1 MPSIKFDTTVE
12 TSNVVSGFKDIQNA
26 IQQTAD
32 RATSSGTALDASMQT
47 GANSVQAL
55 KQRLQSLNQTLSEQK
70 ALVEE
75 QKAYVQQSA
84 LALSTAKSAYKEVA
98 EAKGEYAATISEE
111 SAELKAVQKAHEED
125 TLVLRGYNLEVSK
138 TKLAIAET
146 VSQLKQMGA
155 GSSKEADAFQQ
166 IIDKIEIWKTKLQ
179 DVQVLNDKF
188 NAQNASVQSL
198 SQSISDLSQ
207 NSTDYSNKAQALL
220 TEINELSA
228 ALRLSGDGLNAADKA
243 QGIDLLKQKITEY
256 GQAVTES
263 SASVQAAFTLQQQVV
278 QSLEQTI
285 NSLQADLQSAS
296 AAGNSAAVNAIQG
309 QIDSLNKELVVA
321 RGNLASLQQQAESA
335 TQAMDGVASVQEKL
349 SQGLNRGG
357 SFFGDIIDEA
367 TLIKDKVSSAFESLS
382 NSVSTKLEPIK
393 NKLQEVG
400 QSVST
405 AFSNLSEKI
414 GLDRLG
420 NKLAEYKQKVEDV
433 ATGHGK
439 FQQSLSNMKTALNGL
454 PIPLGNVITSVGNV
468 TKALWAMCATPI
480 GAAIAAIVV
489 GLRAMYSW
497 FTKSAEGQKAFTA
510 LSAYFG
516 SLMSSITD
524 IVVIFGKYLYHAF
537 ADANAPLNAF
547 AKAVIVTFKSAIKT
561 VSKLVGGLGTTL
573 RGIFTLDW
581 STFKSGMLDM
591 GEGLASA
598 VGTVLNAV
606 GAQIKGVTGSLK
618 LLYKAT
624 TDDKL
629 GKELGNAFSSMADKA
644 SNSKNLALQE
654 LNANI
659 ELGKAKE
666 KEAAMEV
673 TIAEEMDKVYKLTG
687 KAKEEQIK
695 KLKALKQEKYDA
707 IISAQEK
714 LYKVQQERN
723 KLHTVSLGDLKQERD
738 LHISLLT
745 TQAQRVSSIRMLT
758 RMETMNENK
767 MASAAKSAAKKAEQE
782 AKKAEQKA
790 KKGLQQENAQTSAQA
805 KEDELIR
812 KNTAARVKAAQDIED
827 AVTDARL
834 NAMKDGEEKI
844 IEERNRELQKEL
856 AQNEAKR
863 VAAVEAERQR
873 QKAEFEASEAVKKSS
888 SNSYKVQSWDD
899 SMLDNSFIEAINEQY
914 KKIDDYIV
922 QKVNQEEKDKE
933 LQSMR
938 DYLKEYGS
946 LYQQKQAIAEEY
958 EEKIA
963 KAQTEGEK
971 KTLQQE
977 KKKALANFDYESIS
991 MGIDWKGLMSGV
1003 GNMSKEMLKPMLEK
1017 LDAYTNMDKFQQADT
1032 QTQQKVVELMQ
1043 EIRTYLGTDQNATW
1057 QNLAASITSFNQSV
1071 AEYQM
1076 AVDKEKSAQANLSQA
1091 KNDLKSGKIT
1101 QDAFDKIK
1109 KSSDDASQAVVDAKN
1124 KMNTFGIKLNS
1135 ATEAVTNY
1143 TSGLTAALNKLGT
1156 WKGNEGFS
1164 EVQNAVKAIDNAK
1177 GALDEALSAMKDGK
1191 TKDFG
1196 KTVSNGVG
1204 VALQKVGYTVEGVLS
1219 KGMGSIVGF
1228 IAQIP
1233 KLILNLASSI
1243 KSFVT
1248 GILDSF
1254 TQLIQLEWLSDLVVS
1269 ITNAVGNLIDA
1280 IFDLPENLYKALEGI
1295 VVEGVGGMLDT
1306 LVGRLGNV
1314 LSLGA
1319 LSSDGPS
1326 SWFTNSNAE
1335 KVQKTIDRL
1344 TDRNELLQ
1352 QSIEDLTDAMENSYG
1367 SKATSYYE
1375 QAYKNQQE
1383 TNQNYLDIAKAQ
1395 ASYHASHGSWNR
1407 YWGGFGSDEMDWIK
1421 KNVKSDFNGDLFSLS
1436 PEEMKLLRGNVA
1448 IWEHIEN
1455 TGKGNYGGRLTEKL
1469 NDYIDQAGKLDELS
1483 DKLKVSLTQISF
1495 DSMKD
1500 SFVSDLM
1507 DMSKSAQDFADD
1519 FAEMMQKAL
1528 LSYSMEDL
1536 INGDLKK
1543 LYDDWAKAI
1552 KDNDGKLTET
1562 DIEAF
1567 NKRYDDIVQEGL
1579 KRRDD
1584 WAKVTGY
1591 TGSSSSSQ
1599 TATNGGWA
1607 SMGQDTADELNGRF
1621 TALQIAGESIA
1632 QNMTTTISQME
1643 SIVTLGISTNGA
1655 VLEIRNMMIM
1665 TNSYLEDIVKYSKL
1679 TYNEFGTKLDD
1690 MNRRL
1695 KDI

>member
-1 MPSIKFDTTVE
+1 MPSIKFDATVE

-32 RATSSGTALDASMQT
+32 RATSSSTALDASMQT

-75 QKAYVQQSA
+75 QKTYVQQSA

-98 EAKGEYAATISEE
+98 KAKGEYAATTSEE

-146 VSQLKQMGA
+146 VAQLKQMGA

-166 IIDKIEIWKTKLQ
+166 IIDKIETWKTKLQ
-179 DVQVLNDKF
+179 DIQALNDKF

-207 NSTDYSNKAQALL
+207 NSSDYSNKAQALL
-220 TEINELSA
+220 AEINELSA

-263 SASVQAAFTLQQQVV
+263 SASAQTAFTLQQQVV

-285 NSLQADLQSAS
+285 NSLQADLQSAA

-309 QIDSLNKELVVA
+309 QIDSLSKELVVA

-349 SQGLNRGG
+349 SQGVNRGG
-357 SFFGDIIDEA
+357 SFFGNIIDEA

-420 NKLAEYKQKVEDV
+420 ETFSSVGNKLADYKQKVEDA

-454 PIPLGNVITSVGNV
+454 PIPLGNVITSVGKV

-480 GAAIAAIVV
+480 GAVIAAIVV

-573 RGIFTLDW
+573 KGIFTLDW
-581 STFKSGMLDM
+581 STFKSGMSEM

-598 VGTVLNAV
+598 VGTALKAV
-606 GAQIKGVTGSLK
+606 DAQIKGVTGALK

-629 GKELGNAFSSMADKA
+629 GKELGNALSSMADKA
-644 SNSKNLALQE
+644 SKAKKLALQE

-659 ELGKAKE
+659 EFGKAKE
-666 KEAAMEV
+666 KEAAMDGI
-673 TIAEEMDKVYKLTG
+673 IAEEMNKVYKLTG
-687 KAKEEQIK
+687 KAKAEQIK

-745 TQAQRVSSIRMLT
+745 TQAQRASSIRMLT

-767 MASAAKSAAKKAEQE
+767 MASAAKSAAKKAASE
-782 AKKAEQKA
+782 A

-827 AVTDARL
+827 AVTDAHL

-899 SMLDNSFIEAINEQY
+899 SMLDNSFIEAINKQY

-922 QKVNQEEKDKE
+922 QKVNQEEEDKE

-938 DYLKEYGS
+938 EYLKEYGDIQ
-946 LYQQKQAIAEEY
+946 QQKLAITQEY
-958 EEKIA
+958 ADKIA
-963 KAQTEGEK
+963 KTANAYQ
-971 KTLQQE
+971 
-977 KKKALANFDYESIS
+977 KASLANQRDRE
-991 MGIDWKGLMSGV
+991 
-1003 GNMSKEMLKPMLEK
+1003 LKK
-1017 LDAYTNMDKFQQADT
+1017 LDASDIFEQIDWENVFSDLTSHTKEYLVSLRNQLQA
-1032 QTQQKVVELMQ
+1032 L
-1043 EIRTYLGTDQNATW
+1043 
-1057 QNLAASITSFNQSV
+1057 
-1071 AEYQM
+1071 
-1076 AVDKEKSAQANLSQA
+1076 
-1091 KNDLKSGKIT
+1091 LKSGKLTDVSDISKVQEKVNDINAEISKQGGIFDFIGTKQQEQIRRINEAKDAQLALNDAKEKEADIAKQYEQVLGQANDRAMDLGVGDLGSDTAGIQSNLDKYGIDKSTKEYQEMATLLAQLAVLEGKLAKARRETAKATAEAKSKEDGAKVSTKDAIANWFADAQEFIT
-1101 QDAFDKIK
+1101 KKGIDQVPDLFSKLGKDGIAGKATQGLSAFNDAAGAAADFAKGNYIGALSKGVSALQNFTSVLGIGGDNTAKMQDKIDELNEK
-1109 KSSDDASQAVVDAKN
+1109 NTVLAKCLDELNTTMQKTNSLAGVNDAYQQSKELIKAEEKNASSAMIAEAQKHGTWRSS
-1124 KMNTFGIKLNS
+1124 LNS
-1135 ATEAVTNY
+1135 SVDD
-1143 TSGLTAALNKLGT
+1143 NKI
-1156 WKGNEGFS
+1156 WKQS
-1164 EVQNAVKAIDNAK
+1164 MAQVSSI
-1177 GALDEALSAMKDGK
+1177 L
-1191 TKDFG
+1191 G
-1196 KTVSNGVG
+1196 KTVRSS
-1204 VALQKVGYTVEGVLS
+1204 KDFLS
-1219 KGMGSIVGF
+1219 LSAEDMKKIRDTDKDLF
-1228 IAQIP
+1228 IA
-1233 KLILNLASSI
+1233 ILNEYR
-1243 KSFVT
+1243 K
-1248 GILDSF
+1248 
-1254 TQLIQLEWLSDLVVS
+1254 
-1269 ITNAVGNLIDA
+1269 
-1280 IFDLPENLYKALEGI
+1280 EG
-1295 VVEGVGGMLDT
+1295 
-1306 LVGRLGNV
+1306 
-1314 LSLGA
+1314 
-1319 LSSDGPS
+1319 
-1326 SWFTNSNAE
+1326 
-1335 KVQKTIDRL
+1335 
-1344 TDRNELLQ
+1344 
-1352 QSIEDLTDAMENSYG
+1352 
-1367 SKATSYYE
+1367 
-1375 QAYKNQQE
+1375 
-1383 TNQNYLDIAKAQ
+1383 
-1395 ASYHASHGSWNR
+1395 
-1407 YWGGFGSDEMDWIK
+1407 
-1421 KNVKSDFNGDLFSLS
+1421 
-1436 PEEMKLLRGNVA
+1436 
-1448 IWEHIEN
+1448 
-1455 TGKGNYGGRLTEKL
+1455 GKGGRSDQLPSMIQ
-1469 NDYIDQAGKLDELS
+1469 DYIDKYADAINDLNDQLS
-1483 DKLKVSLTQISF
+1483 EKITQTSF
-1495 DSMKD
+1495 DDLES
-1500 SFVSDLM
+1500 SFFDTLM
-1507 DMSKSAQDFADD
+1507 DMDKEAEDFTDD
-1519 FAEMMQKAL
+1519 FSKYLMKAVL
-1528 LSYSMEDL
+1528 KAKV
-1536 INGDLKK
+1536 GDLLDKD
-1543 LYDDWAKAI
+1543 LQTFYDKWAELA
-1552 KDNDGKLTET
+1552 KDGLTQSEIDT
-1562 DIEAF
+1562 L
-1567 NKRYDDIVQEGL
+1567 NKEYNDIVQKGL
-1579 KRRDD
+1579 ELRDE
-1584 WAKVTGY
+1584 ASKITGY
-1591 TGSSSSSQ
+1591 TGSSSQS
-1599 TATNGGWA
+1599 ATSGGWS
-1607 SMGQDTADELNGRF
+1607 SMGQETADELNGRF
-1621 TALQIAGESIA
+1621 TALQIAGETIA
-1632 QNMTTTISQME
+1632 QDMETTIAMME
-1643 SIVTLGISTNGA
+1643 TLVTLGMSTNGA

-1665 TNSYLEDIVKYSKL
+1665 TNSYLEDVVKYAKL
-1679 TYNEFGTKLDD
+1679 TYTDFGSKLDD
-1690 MNRRL
+1690 MNARL
-1695 KDI
+1695 KNI

>member
-1 MPSIKFDTTVE
+1 MPSIKFDATVE

-32 RATSSGTALDASMQT
+32 RATSSSTALDASMQT

-75 QKAYVQQSA
+75 QKTYVQQSA

-98 EAKGEYAATISEE
+98 KAKGEYAATTSEE

-146 VSQLKQMGA
+146 VAQLKQMGA

-166 IIDKIEIWKTKLQ
+166 IIDKIETWKTKLQ
-179 DVQVLNDKF
+179 DIQALNDKF

-207 NSTDYSNKAQALL
+207 NSSDYSNKAQALL
-220 TEINELSA
+220 AEINELSA

-263 SASVQAAFTLQQQVV
+263 SASAQTAFTLQQQVV

-285 NSLQADLQSAS
+285 NSLQADLQSAA

-309 QIDSLNKELVVA
+309 QIDSLSKELVVA

-349 SQGLNRGG
+349 SQGVNRGG
-357 SFFGDIIDEA
+357 SFFGNIIDEA

-420 NKLAEYKQKVEDV
+420 ETFSSVGNKLADYKQKVEDA

-454 PIPLGNVITSVGNV
+454 PIPLGNVITSVGKV

-480 GAAIAAIVV
+480 GAVIAAIVV

-573 RGIFTLDW
+573 KGIFTLDW
-581 STFKSGMLDM
+581 STFKSGMSEM

-598 VGTVLNAV
+598 VGTALKAV
-606 GAQIKGVTGSLK
+606 DAQIKGVTGALK

-629 GKELGNAFSSMADKA
+629 GKELGNALSSMADKA
-644 SNSKNLALQE
+644 SKAKKLALQE

-659 ELGKAKE
+659 EFGKAKE
-666 KEAAMEV
+666 KEAAMDGI
-673 TIAEEMDKVYKLTG
+673 IAEEMNKVYKLTG
-687 KAKEEQIK
+687 KAKAEQIK

-745 TQAQRVSSIRMLT
+745 TQAQRASSIRMLT

-767 MASAAKSAAKKAEQE
+767 MASAAKSAAKKAASE
-782 AKKAEQKA
+782 A

-827 AVTDARL
+827 AVTDAHL

-899 SMLDNSFIEAINEQY
+899 SMLDNSFIEAINKQY

-922 QKVNQEEKDKE
+922 QKVNQEEEDKE

-938 DYLKEYGS
+938 EYLKEYGDIQ
-946 LYQQKQAIAEEY
+946 QQKLAITQEY
-958 EEKIA
+958 ADKIA
-963 KAQTEGEK
+963 KTANAYQ
-971 KTLQQE
+971 
-977 KKKALANFDYESIS
+977 KASLANQRDRE
-991 MGIDWKGLMSGV
+991 
-1003 GNMSKEMLKPMLEK
+1003 LKK
-1017 LDAYTNMDKFQQADT
+1017 LDASDIFEQIDWENVFSDLTSHTKEYLVSLRNQLQA
-1032 QTQQKVVELMQ
+1032 L
-1043 EIRTYLGTDQNATW
+1043 
-1057 QNLAASITSFNQSV
+1057 
-1071 AEYQM
+1071 
-1076 AVDKEKSAQANLSQA
+1076 
-1091 KNDLKSGKIT
+1091 LKSGKLTDVSDISKVQEKVNDINAEISKQGGIFDFIGTKQQEQIRRINEAKDAQLALNDAKEKEADIAKQYEQVLGQANDRAMDLGVGDLGSDTAGIQSNLDKYGIDKSTKEYQEMATLLAQLAVLEGKLAKARRETAKATAEAKSKEDGAKVSTKDAIANWFADAQEFIT
-1101 QDAFDKIK
+1101 KKGIDQVPDLFSKLGMDGIAGKATQGLSAFNDAAGAAADFAKGNFIGALSKGVSALQNFTSVLGIGGDNTAKMQDKIDELNEK
-1109 KSSDDASQAVVDAKN
+1109 NTVLAKCLDELNTTMQKTNSLAGVNDAYQQSKELIKAEEKNASSAMIAEAQKHGTWRSS
-1124 KMNTFGIKLNS
+1124 LNS
-1135 ATEAVTNY
+1135 SVDD
-1143 TSGLTAALNKLGT
+1143 NKI
-1156 WKGNEGFS
+1156 WKQS
-1164 EVQNAVKAIDNAK
+1164 MAQVSSI
-1177 GALDEALSAMKDGK
+1177 L
-1191 TKDFG
+1191 G
-1196 KTVSNGVG
+1196 KTVRSS
-1204 VALQKVGYTVEGVLS
+1204 KDFLS
-1219 KGMGSIVGF
+1219 LSAEDMKKIRDTDKDLF
-1228 IAQIP
+1228 IA
-1233 KLILNLASSI
+1233 ILNEYR
-1243 KSFVT
+1243 K
-1248 GILDSF
+1248 
-1254 TQLIQLEWLSDLVVS
+1254 
-1269 ITNAVGNLIDA
+1269 
-1280 IFDLPENLYKALEGI
+1280 EG
-1295 VVEGVGGMLDT
+1295 
-1306 LVGRLGNV
+1306 
-1314 LSLGA
+1314 
-1319 LSSDGPS
+1319 
-1326 SWFTNSNAE
+1326 
-1335 KVQKTIDRL
+1335 
-1344 TDRNELLQ
+1344 
-1352 QSIEDLTDAMENSYG
+1352 
-1367 SKATSYYE
+1367 
-1375 QAYKNQQE
+1375 
-1383 TNQNYLDIAKAQ
+1383 
-1395 ASYHASHGSWNR
+1395 
-1407 YWGGFGSDEMDWIK
+1407 
-1421 KNVKSDFNGDLFSLS
+1421 
-1436 PEEMKLLRGNVA
+1436 
-1448 IWEHIEN
+1448 
-1455 TGKGNYGGRLTEKL
+1455 GKGGRSDQLPSMIQ
-1469 NDYIDQAGKLDELS
+1469 DYIDKYADAINDLNDQLS
-1483 DKLKVSLTQISF
+1483 EKITQTSF
-1495 DSMKD
+1495 DDLES
-1500 SFVSDLM
+1500 SFFDTLM
-1507 DMSKSAQDFADD
+1507 DMDKEAEDFTDD
-1519 FAEMMQKAL
+1519 FSKYLMKAVL
-1528 LSYSMEDL
+1528 KAKV
-1536 INGDLKK
+1536 GDLLDKD
-1543 LYDDWAKAI
+1543 LQTFYDKWAELA
-1552 KDNDGKLTET
+1552 KDGLTQSEIDT
-1562 DIEAF
+1562 L
-1567 NKRYDDIVQEGL
+1567 NKEYNDIVQKGL
-1579 KRRDD
+1579 ELRDE
-1584 WAKVTGY
+1584 ASKITGY
-1591 TGSSSSSQ
+1591 TGSSSQS
-1599 TATNGGWA
+1599 ATSGGWS
-1607 SMGQDTADELNGRF
+1607 SMGQETADELNGRF
-1621 TALQIAGESIA
+1621 TALQIAGETIA
-1632 QNMTTTISQME
+1632 QDMETTIAMME
-1643 SIVTLGISTNGA
+1643 TLVTLGMSTNGA

-1665 TNSYLEDIVKYSKL
+1665 TNSYLEDVVKYAKL
-1679 TYNEFGTKLDD
+1679 TYTDFGSKLDD
-1690 MNRRL
+1690 MNARL
-1695 KDI
+1695 KNI

>member
-1 MPSIKFDTTVE
+1 MPSIKFDATVE

-32 RATSSGTALDASMQT
+32 RATSSGTALDTSMQT
-47 GANSVQAL
+47 GANSVQTL

-75 QKAYVQQSA
+75 QKTYVQQSA

-98 EAKGEYAATISEE
+98 KAKGEYAATISEE
-111 SAELKAVQKAHEED
+111 GAELKAVQKAHEED

-146 VSQLKQMGA
+146 VAQLKQMGA

-166 IIDKIEIWKTKLQ
+166 IIDKIETWKTKLQ
-179 DVQVLNDKF
+179 DIQALNDKF

-207 NSTDYSNKAQALL
+207 NSSDYSNKAQALL
-220 TEINELSA
+220 AEINELSA

-263 SASVQAAFTLQQQVV
+263 SASAQTAFTLQQQVV

-285 NSLQADLQSAS
+285 NSLQADLQSAA
-296 AAGNSAAVNAIQG
+296 AAGNSAAVNAVQG

-349 SQGLNRGG
+349 SQGVNRGG
-357 SFFGDIIDEA
+357 SFFGNIIDEA

-400 QSVST
+400 QSAST

-420 NKLAEYKQKVEDV
+420 EAFSSVGNKLAEYKQKVEDA

-454 PIPLGNVITSVGNV
+454 PIPLGNVITSVGKV

-480 GAAIAAIVV
+480 GAVIAAIVV

-573 RGIFTLDW
+573 KGIFTLDW
-581 STFKSGMLDM
+581 STFKSGMSEM

-598 VGTVLNAV
+598 VGTALNAV
-606 GAQIKGVTGSLK
+606 DAQIKGVTGALK

-644 SNSKNLALQE
+644 SKAKNLALQE

-666 KEAAMEV
+666 KEAAMDI
-673 TIAEEMDKVYKLTG
+673 TIAEEMNKVYKLTG

-695 KLKALKQEKYDA
+695 KVKALKQEKYDA

-745 TQAQRVSSIRMLT
+745 TQAQQVSSIRMLS
-758 RMETMNENK
+758 RLEASNERK
-767 MASAAKSAAKKAEQE
+767 MASAAKSAAKKAASE
-782 AKKAEQKA
+782 A
-790 KKGLQQENAQTSAQA
+790 KKGLSQENAQTSAQA

-812 KNTAARVKAAQDIED
+812 KNSAARVKAAQDIED
-827 AVTDARL
+827 AVTDARI
-834 NAMKDGEEKI
+834 NAMKDGEEKVI
-844 IEERNRELQKEL
+844 AERNRELQKEL

-888 SNSYKVQSWDD
+888 SKSYKVQVWDD
-899 SMLDNSFIEAINEQY
+899 SMLDKTSIDAINEQY

-922 QKVNQEEKDKE
+922 QKVNQEEEDKE

-938 DYLKEYGS
+938 EYLKEYGDIQ
-946 LYQQKQAIAEEY
+946 QQKLAITQEY
-958 EEKIA
+958 AEKIA
-963 KAQTEGEK
+963 KAENVYQ
-971 KTLQQE
+971 
-977 KKKALANFDYESIS
+977 KASLANQRDSE
-991 MGIDWKGLMSGV
+991 
-1003 GNMSKEMLKPMLEK
+1003 LKK
-1017 LDAYTNMDKFQQADT
+1017 LDASDIFEQIDWENVFSDLTSHTKEYLVSLRNQLQA
-1032 QTQQKVVELMQ
+1032 L
-1043 EIRTYLGTDQNATW
+1043 
-1057 QNLAASITSFNQSV
+1057 
-1071 AEYQM
+1071 
-1076 AVDKEKSAQANLSQA
+1076 
-1091 KNDLKSGKIT
+1091 LKSGKLTDVSDISKVQEKVNDINAEISKQGGIFDFIGTKQQEQIRRINEAKDAQLALNDAKEKEADIAKQYEQVLGQANDRAMDLGVGDLGEDTAGIQSNLDKYGIDKSTKEYQEMATLLAQLAVLEGKLAKARKETAKATAEAKSKEDGAKVSTKDAIANWFSDAQEFIT
-1101 QDAFDKIK
+1101 KKGIDQLPGLFSKLGMDGIAGKATQGLSAFNDAAGAAADFAKGNFIGALSKGVSSLQNFTSVLGIGGDNTAKMQDKIDELNQK
-1109 KSSDDASQAVVDAKN
+1109 NTVLAKCLEELNTTMQKTNSLAGVNDAYQQSKELIKAEEKNASSAMIAEAQKHGTWRSS
-1124 KMNTFGIKLNS
+1124 LNS
-1135 ATEAVTNY
+1135 SVDD
-1143 TSGLTAALNKLGT
+1143 NKI
-1156 WKGNEGFS
+1156 WKQS
-1164 EVQNAVKAIDNAK
+1164 MAQVSSI
-1177 GALDEALSAMKDGK
+1177 L
-1191 TKDFG
+1191 G
-1196 KTVSNGVG
+1196 KTVRSS
-1204 VALQKVGYTVEGVLS
+1204 KDFLS
-1219 KGMGSIVGF
+1219 LSAEDMKKIRDTDKDLF
-1228 IAQIP
+1228 IA
-1233 KLILNLASSI
+1233 ILNEYR
-1243 KSFVT
+1243 K
-1248 GILDSF
+1248 
-1254 TQLIQLEWLSDLVVS
+1254 
-1269 ITNAVGNLIDA
+1269 
-1280 IFDLPENLYKALEGI
+1280 EG
-1295 VVEGVGGMLDT
+1295 
-1306 LVGRLGNV
+1306 
-1314 LSLGA
+1314 
-1319 LSSDGPS
+1319 
-1326 SWFTNSNAE
+1326 
-1335 KVQKTIDRL
+1335 
-1344 TDRNELLQ
+1344 
-1352 QSIEDLTDAMENSYG
+1352 
-1367 SKATSYYE
+1367 
-1375 QAYKNQQE
+1375 
-1383 TNQNYLDIAKAQ
+1383 
-1395 ASYHASHGSWNR
+1395 
-1407 YWGGFGSDEMDWIK
+1407 
-1421 KNVKSDFNGDLFSLS
+1421 
-1436 PEEMKLLRGNVA
+1436 
-1448 IWEHIEN
+1448 
-1455 TGKGNYGGRLTEKL
+1455 GKGGRSDQLPSMIQ
-1469 NDYIDQAGKLDELS
+1469 DYIDKYAEAINDLNDQLS
-1483 DKLKVSLTQISF
+1483 EKITQTSF
-1495 DSMKD
+1495 DDLESNFFD
-1500 SFVSDLM
+1500 TLM
-1507 DMSKSAQDFADD
+1507 DMDKDAEDFTDD
-1519 FAEMMQKAL
+1519 FSKYLMKAVL
-1528 LSYSMEDL
+1528 KAKV
-1536 INGDLKK
+1536 GDLLDKD
-1543 LYDDWAKAI
+1543 LQAFYDKWAELA
-1552 KDNDGKLTET
+1552 KDGLTQSEIDT
-1562 DIEAF
+1562 L
-1567 NKRYDDIVQEGL
+1567 NKEYNEIVQKGL
-1579 KRRDD
+1579 ELRDE
-1584 WAKVTGY
+1584 ASKITGY
-1591 TGSSSSSQ
+1591 TGSSSQS
-1599 TATNGGWA
+1599 ATSGGWS
-1607 SMGQDTADELNGRF
+1607 SMGQETADELNGRF
-1621 TALQIAGESIA
+1621 TALQIAGETIA
-1632 QNMTTTISQME
+1632 QDMETTIAMME
-1643 SIVTLGISTNGA
+1643 TLVTLGMSTNGA

-1665 TNSYLEDIVKYSKL
+1665 TNSYLEDVVKYAKL
-1679 TYNEFGTKLDD
+1679 TYTDFGSKLDD
-1690 MNRRL
+1690 MNARL
-1695 KDI
+1695 KNI

>member
-1 MPSIKFDTTVE
+1 MPSIKFDATVE

-32 RATSSGTALDASMQT
+32 RATSSSTALDASMQT

-75 QKAYVQQSA
+75 QKTYVQQSA

-98 EAKGEYAATISEE
+98 KAKGEYAATTSEE

-146 VSQLKQMGA
+146 VAQLKQMGA

-166 IIDKIEIWKTKLQ
+166 IIDKIETWKTKLQ
-179 DVQVLNDKF
+179 DIQALNDKF

-207 NSTDYSNKAQALL
+207 NSSDYSNKAQALL
-220 TEINELSA
+220 AEINELSA

-263 SASVQAAFTLQQQVV
+263 SASAQTAFTLQQQVV

-285 NSLQADLQSAS
+285 NSLQADLQSAA

-309 QIDSLNKELVVA
+309 QIDSLSKELVVA

-349 SQGLNRGG
+349 SQGVNRGG
-357 SFFGDIIDEA
+357 SFFGNIIDEA

-420 NKLAEYKQKVEDV
+420 ETFSSVGNKLADYKQKVEDA

-454 PIPLGNVITSVGNV
+454 PIPLGNVITSVGKV

-480 GAAIAAIVV
+480 GAVIAAIVV

-573 RGIFTLDW
+573 KGIFTLDW
-581 STFKSGMLDM
+581 STFKSGMSEM

-598 VGTVLNAV
+598 VGTALKAV
-606 GAQIKGVTGSLK
+606 DAQIKGVTGALK

-629 GKELGNAFSSMADKA
+629 GKELGNALSSMADKA
-644 SNSKNLALQE
+644 SKAKKLALQE

-659 ELGKAKE
+659 EFGKAKE
-666 KEAAMEV
+666 KEAAMDGI
-673 TIAEEMDKVYKLTG
+673 IAEEMNKVYKLTG
-687 KAKEEQIK
+687 KAKAEQIK

-745 TQAQRVSSIRMLT
+745 TQAQRASSIRMLT

-767 MASAAKSAAKKAEQE
+767 MASAAKSAAKKAASE
-782 AKKAEQKA
+782 A

-827 AVTDARL
+827 AVTDAHL

-899 SMLDNSFIEAINEQY
+899 SMLDNSFIEAINKQY

-922 QKVNQEEKDKE
+922 QKVNQEEEDKE

-938 DYLKEYGS
+938 EYLKEYGDIQ
-946 LYQQKQAIAEEY
+946 QQKLAITQEY
-958 EEKIA
+958 ADKIA
-963 KAQTEGEK
+963 KTANAYQ
-971 KTLQQE
+971 
-977 KKKALANFDYESIS
+977 KASLANQRDRE
-991 MGIDWKGLMSGV
+991 
-1003 GNMSKEMLKPMLEK
+1003 LKK
-1017 LDAYTNMDKFQQADT
+1017 LDASDIFEQIDWENVFSDLTSHTKEYLVSLRNQLQA
-1032 QTQQKVVELMQ
+1032 L
-1043 EIRTYLGTDQNATW
+1043 
-1057 QNLAASITSFNQSV
+1057 
-1071 AEYQM
+1071 
-1076 AVDKEKSAQANLSQA
+1076 
-1091 KNDLKSGKIT
+1091 LKSGKLTDVSDISKVQEKVNDINAEISKQGGIFDFIGTKQQEQIRRINEAKDAQLALNDAKEKEADIAKQYEQVLGQANDRAMDLGVGDLGSDTAGIQSNLDKYGIDKSTKEYQEMATLLAQLAVLEGKLAKARRETAKATAEAKSKEDGAKVSTKDAIANWFADAQEFIT
-1101 QDAFDKIK
+1101 KKGIDQVPDLFSKLGKDGIAGKATQGLSAFNDAAGAAADFATGNYIGALSKGVSALQNFTSVLGIGGDNTAKMQDKIDELNEK
-1109 KSSDDASQAVVDAKN
+1109 NTVLAKCLDELNTTMQKTNSLAGVNDAYQQSKELIKAEEKNASSAMIAEAQKHGTWRSS
-1124 KMNTFGIKLNS
+1124 LNS
-1135 ATEAVTNY
+1135 SVDD
-1143 TSGLTAALNKLGT
+1143 NKI
-1156 WKGNEGFS
+1156 WKQS
-1164 EVQNAVKAIDNAK
+1164 MAQVSSI
-1177 GALDEALSAMKDGK
+1177 L
-1191 TKDFG
+1191 G
-1196 KTVSNGVG
+1196 KTVRSS
-1204 VALQKVGYTVEGVLS
+1204 KDFLS
-1219 KGMGSIVGF
+1219 LSAEDMKKIRDTDKDLF
-1228 IAQIP
+1228 IA
-1233 KLILNLASSI
+1233 ILNEYR
-1243 KSFVT
+1243 K
-1248 GILDSF
+1248 
-1254 TQLIQLEWLSDLVVS
+1254 
-1269 ITNAVGNLIDA
+1269 
-1280 IFDLPENLYKALEGI
+1280 EG
-1295 VVEGVGGMLDT
+1295 
-1306 LVGRLGNV
+1306 
-1314 LSLGA
+1314 
-1319 LSSDGPS
+1319 
-1326 SWFTNSNAE
+1326 
-1335 KVQKTIDRL
+1335 
-1344 TDRNELLQ
+1344 
-1352 QSIEDLTDAMENSYG
+1352 
-1367 SKATSYYE
+1367 
-1375 QAYKNQQE
+1375 
-1383 TNQNYLDIAKAQ
+1383 
-1395 ASYHASHGSWNR
+1395 
-1407 YWGGFGSDEMDWIK
+1407 
-1421 KNVKSDFNGDLFSLS
+1421 
-1436 PEEMKLLRGNVA
+1436 
-1448 IWEHIEN
+1448 
-1455 TGKGNYGGRLTEKL
+1455 GKGGRSDQLPSMIQ
-1469 NDYIDQAGKLDELS
+1469 DYIDKYADAINDLNDQLS
-1483 DKLKVSLTQISF
+1483 EKITQTSF
-1495 DSMKD
+1495 DDLES
-1500 SFVSDLM
+1500 SFFDTLM
-1507 DMSKSAQDFADD
+1507 DMDKEAEDFTDD
-1519 FAEMMQKAL
+1519 FSKYLMKAVL
-1528 LSYSMEDL
+1528 KAKV
-1536 INGDLKK
+1536 GDLLDKD
-1543 LYDDWAKAI
+1543 LQTFYDKWAELA
-1552 KDNDGKLTET
+1552 KDGLTQSEIDT
-1562 DIEAF
+1562 L
-1567 NKRYDDIVQEGL
+1567 NKEYNDIVQKGL
-1579 KRRDD
+1579 ELRDE
-1584 WAKVTGY
+1584 ASKITGY
-1591 TGSSSSSQ
+1591 TGSSSQS
-1599 TATNGGWA
+1599 ATSGGWS
-1607 SMGQDTADELNGRF
+1607 SMGQETADELNGRF
-1621 TALQIAGESIA
+1621 TALQIAGETIA
-1632 QNMTTTISQME
+1632 QDMETTIAMME
-1643 SIVTLGISTNGA
+1643 TLVTLGMSTNGA

-1665 TNSYLEDIVKYSKL
+1665 TNSYLEDVVKYAKL
-1679 TYNEFGTKLDD
+1679 TYTDFGSKLDD
-1690 MNRRL
+1690 MNARL
-1695 KDI
+1695 KNI

>member
-1 MPSIKFDTTVE
+1 MPSIKFDATVE

-32 RATSSGTALDASMQT
+32 RATSSGTALDTSMQT

-75 QKAYVQQSA
+75 QKTYVQQSA

-98 EAKGEYAATISEE
+98 KAKGEYAATMSEE
-111 SAELKAVQKAHEED
+111 GAELKAVQKAHEED

-146 VSQLKQMGA
+146 VAQLKQMGA

-166 IIDKIEIWKTKLQ
+166 IIDKIETWKNKLQ
-179 DVQVLNDKF
+179 DVQALNDKF

-207 NSTDYSNKAQALL
+207 NSSDYSNKAQALL
-220 TEINELSA
+220 AEINELSA
-228 ALRLSGDGLNAADKA
+228 ALRLSGEGLNAADKA

-263 SASVQAAFTLQQQVV
+263 SASAQTAFTLQQQVV
-278 QSLEQTI
+278 QGLEQTI
-285 NSLQADLQSAS
+285 NSLQADLQNAS

-309 QIDSLNKELVVA
+309 QIDSLNNELVAA

-349 SQGLNRGG
+349 SQGVNRGG
-357 SFFGDIIDEA
+357 SFFGNIIDEA

-400 QSVST
+400 QSAST

-420 NKLAEYKQKVEDV
+420 EAFSSVGNKLAEYKQKVEDA

-454 PIPLGNVITSVGNV
+454 PIPLGNVITSVGKV

-480 GAAIAAIVV
+480 GAVIAAIVV

-573 RGIFTLDW
+573 KGIFTLDW
-581 STFKSGMLDM
+581 STFKSGMSEM
-591 GEGLASA
+591 GDGLASA
-598 VGTVLNAV
+598 VGTALNAV
-606 GAQIKGVTGSLK
+606 DAQIKGVTGALK

-644 SNSKNLALQE
+644 SKAKNLALQE

-659 ELGKAKE
+659 DLGKAKE
-666 KEAAMEV
+666 KEAAMEG
-673 TIAEEMDKVYKLTG
+673 TIAEEMNKVFKLTG

-745 TQAQRVSSIRMLT
+745 TQAQRVSSLRMLS
-758 RMETMNENK
+758 RMEASNERK
-767 MASAAKSAAKKAEQE
+767 MASAGIASAKKAAQE
-782 AKKAEQKA
+782 AK
-790 KKGLQQENAQTSAQA
+790 NALRQDNAVTNAQA

-856 AQNEAKR
+856 AQNEVKR
-863 VAAVEAERQR
+863 AAAIEAERQR

-888 SNSYKVQSWDD
+888 SNSYRVQSWDD

-922 QKVNQEEKDKE
+922 QKVNQEEEDKE

-938 DYLKEYGS
+938 DYLKEYGDS
-946 LYQQKQAIAEEY
+946 QQQKLSITQEY
-958 EEKIA
+958 AEKIA
-963 KAQTEGEK
+963 KAENAYQ
-971 KTLQQE
+971 
-977 KKKALANFDYESIS
+977 KASLTNQRDAE
-991 MGIDWKGLMSGV
+991 
-1003 GNMSKEMLKPMLEK
+1003 LKK
-1017 LDAYTNMDKFQQADT
+1017 LDASDIFEQIDWENVFSDLTSHTKEYLASLRNQLQA
-1032 QTQQKVVELMQ
+1032 L
-1043 EIRTYLGTDQNATW
+1043 I
-1057 QNLAASITSFNQSV
+1057 
-1071 AEYQM
+1071 
-1076 AVDKEKSAQANLSQA
+1076 
-1091 KNDLKSGKIT
+1091 KSGKLTDVSDISKVQEKVNDINAEISKQGGIFDFIGTKQQEQIRRINEVKDAQLALNEAKEKEADIAKQYEQALGQANDKAMNLGAGDLGSDTAGIQSNLDKYGIDKSTKEYQEMAMLLAQLAVLEGKLAKARRETAKATAEANSKEDAAKVSTKDEIANWFSDAQEFIT
-1101 QDAFDKIK
+1101 KKGIDQLPDLFSKLGMDGKAGKATQGLSAINDAAGAAADFAKGNYIGALSKGISSLQNFTSVLGIGGDNTAKMQEKIDELNEK
-1109 KSSDDASQAVVDAKN
+1109 NTVLAKCLEELNTTMQKTNSLAGVNDAYQQSKELIKAEEKNASSAMIAEAQKHGTWRSS
-1124 KMNTFGIKLNS
+1124 LNS
-1135 ATEAVTNY
+1135 SVDD
-1143 TSGLTAALNKLGT
+1143 NKI
-1156 WKGNEGFS
+1156 WKQS
-1164 EVQNAVKAIDNAK
+1164 MAQVSSI
-1177 GALDEALSAMKDGK
+1177 L
-1191 TKDFG
+1191 G
-1196 KTVSNGVG
+1196 KTVRSS
-1204 VALQKVGYTVEGVLS
+1204 KDFLS
-1219 KGMGSIVGF
+1219 LSAEDMKKIRDTDKDLF
-1228 IAQIP
+1228 IA
-1233 KLILNLASSI
+1233 ILNEYR
-1243 KSFVT
+1243 KE
-1248 GILDSF
+1248 G
-1254 TQLIQLEWLSDLVVS
+1254 
-1269 ITNAVGNLIDA
+1269 GN
-1280 IFDLPENLYKALEGI
+1280 
-1295 VVEGVGGMLDT
+1295 
-1306 LVGRLGNV
+1306 
-1314 LSLGA
+1314 
-1319 LSSDGPS
+1319 
-1326 SWFTNSNAE
+1326 
-1335 KVQKTIDRL
+1335 
-1344 TDRNELLQ
+1344 
-1352 QSIEDLTDAMENSYG
+1352 
-1367 SKATSYYE
+1367 
-1375 QAYKNQQE
+1375 
-1383 TNQNYLDIAKAQ
+1383 
-1395 ASYHASHGSWNR
+1395 
-1407 YWGGFGSDEMDWIK
+1407 
-1421 KNVKSDFNGDLFSLS
+1421 
-1436 PEEMKLLRGNVA
+1436 
-1448 IWEHIEN
+1448 
-1455 TGKGNYGGRLTEKL
+1455 GGRSDQLPSMIQ
-1469 NDYIDQAGKLDELS
+1469 DYIDKYAEAINDLNDQLS
-1483 DKLKVSLTQISF
+1483 EKITQTSF
-1495 DSMKD
+1495 DDLESNFFD
-1500 SFVSDLM
+1500 TLM
-1507 DMSKSAQDFADD
+1507 DMDKDAEDFTDD
-1519 FAEMMQKAL
+1519 FSKYLMKAVL
-1528 LSYSMEDL
+1528 KAKV
-1536 INGDLKK
+1536 GDLLDKD
-1543 LYDDWAKAI
+1543 LQTFYDKWAELA
-1552 KDNDGKLTET
+1552 KDGLTQSEIDT
-1562 DIEAF
+1562 L
-1567 NKRYDDIVQEGL
+1567 NKEYNEIVQKGL
-1579 KRRDD
+1579 ELRDE
-1584 WAKVTGY
+1584 ASKITGY
-1591 TGSSSSSQ
+1591 TGSSSQS
-1599 TATNGGWA
+1599 ATSGGWS
-1607 SMGQDTADELNGRF
+1607 SMGQETADELNGRF
-1621 TALQIAGESIA
+1621 TALQIAGETIA
-1632 QNMTTTISQME
+1632 QDMETTIAMME
-1643 SIVTLGISTNGA
+1643 TLVTLGMSTNGA

-1665 TNSYLEDIVKYSKL
+1665 TNSYLEDVVKYAKL
-1679 TYNEFGTKLDD
+1679 TYTDFGSKLDD
-1690 MNRRL
+1690 MNARL
-1695 KDI
+1695 KNI

>member
-1 MPSIKFDTTVE
+1 MPSIKFDATVE

-32 RATSSGTALDASMQT
+32 RATSSSTALDASMQT

-75 QKAYVQQSA
+75 QKTYVQQSA

-98 EAKGEYAATISEE
+98 KAKGEYAATTSEE

-146 VSQLKQMGA
+146 VAQLKQMGA

-166 IIDKIEIWKTKLQ
+166 IIDKIETWKTKLQ
-179 DVQVLNDKF
+179 DIQALNDKF

-207 NSTDYSNKAQALL
+207 NSSDYSNKAQALL
-220 TEINELSA
+220 AEINELSA

-263 SASVQAAFTLQQQVV
+263 SASAQTAFTLQQQVV

-285 NSLQADLQSAS
+285 NSLQADLQSAA

-309 QIDSLNKELVVA
+309 QIDSLSKELVVA

-349 SQGLNRGG
+349 SQGVNRGG
-357 SFFGDIIDEA
+357 SFFGNIIDEA

-420 NKLAEYKQKVEDV
+420 ETFSSVGNKLADYKQKVEDA

-454 PIPLGNVITSVGNV
+454 PIPLGNVITSVGKV

-480 GAAIAAIVV
+480 GAVIAAIVV

-573 RGIFTLDW
+573 KGIFTLDW
-581 STFKSGMLDM
+581 STFKSGMSEM

-598 VGTVLNAV
+598 VGTALKAV
-606 GAQIKGVTGSLK
+606 DAQIKCVTGALK

-629 GKELGNAFSSMADKA
+629 GKELGNALSSMADKA
-644 SNSKNLALQE
+644 SKAKKLALQE

-659 ELGKAKE
+659 EFGKAKE
-666 KEAAMEV
+666 KEAAMDGI
-673 TIAEEMDKVYKLTG
+673 IAEEMNKVYKLTG
-687 KAKEEQIK
+687 KAKAEQIK

-745 TQAQRVSSIRMLT
+745 TQAQRASSIRMLT

-767 MASAAKSAAKKAEQE
+767 MASAAKSAAKKAASE
-782 AKKAEQKA
+782 A

-827 AVTDARL
+827 AVTDAHL

-899 SMLDNSFIEAINEQY
+899 SMLDNSFIEAINKQY

-922 QKVNQEEKDKE
+922 QKVNQEEEDKE

-938 DYLKEYGS
+938 EYLKEYGDIQ
-946 LYQQKQAIAEEY
+946 QQKLAITQEY
-958 EEKIA
+958 ADKIA
-963 KAQTEGEK
+963 KTANAYQ
-971 KTLQQE
+971 
-977 KKKALANFDYESIS
+977 KASLANQRDRE
-991 MGIDWKGLMSGV
+991 
-1003 GNMSKEMLKPMLEK
+1003 LKK
-1017 LDAYTNMDKFQQADT
+1017 LDASDIFEQIDWENVFSDLTSHTKEYLVSLRNQLQA
-1032 QTQQKVVELMQ
+1032 L
-1043 EIRTYLGTDQNATW
+1043 
-1057 QNLAASITSFNQSV
+1057 
-1071 AEYQM
+1071 
-1076 AVDKEKSAQANLSQA
+1076 
-1091 KNDLKSGKIT
+1091 LKSGKLTDVSDISKVQEKVNDINAEISKQGGIFDFIGTKQQEQIRRINEAKDAQLALNDAKEKEADIAKQYEQVLGQANDRAMDLGVGDLGSDTAGIQSNLDKYGIDKSTKEYQEMATLLAQLAVLEGKLAKARRETAKATAEAKSKEDGAKVSTKDAIANWFADAQEFIT
-1101 QDAFDKIK
+1101 KKGIDQVPDLFSKLGMDGIAGKATQGLSAFNDAAGAAADFAKGNFIGALSKGVSALQNFTSVLGIGGDNTAKMQDKIDELNEK
-1109 KSSDDASQAVVDAKN
+1109 NTVLAKCLDELNTTMQKTNSLAGVNDAYQQSKELIKAEEKNASSAMIAEAQKHGTWRSS
-1124 KMNTFGIKLNS
+1124 LNS
-1135 ATEAVTNY
+1135 SVDD
-1143 TSGLTAALNKLGT
+1143 NKI
-1156 WKGNEGFS
+1156 WKQS
-1164 EVQNAVKAIDNAK
+1164 MAQVSSI
-1177 GALDEALSAMKDGK
+1177 L
-1191 TKDFG
+1191 G
-1196 KTVSNGVG
+1196 KTVRSS
-1204 VALQKVGYTVEGVLS
+1204 KDFLS
-1219 KGMGSIVGF
+1219 LSAEDMKKIRDTDKDLF
-1228 IAQIP
+1228 IA
-1233 KLILNLASSI
+1233 ILNEYR
-1243 KSFVT
+1243 K
-1248 GILDSF
+1248 
-1254 TQLIQLEWLSDLVVS
+1254 
-1269 ITNAVGNLIDA
+1269 
-1280 IFDLPENLYKALEGI
+1280 EG
-1295 VVEGVGGMLDT
+1295 
-1306 LVGRLGNV
+1306 
-1314 LSLGA
+1314 
-1319 LSSDGPS
+1319 
-1326 SWFTNSNAE
+1326 
-1335 KVQKTIDRL
+1335 
-1344 TDRNELLQ
+1344 
-1352 QSIEDLTDAMENSYG
+1352 
-1367 SKATSYYE
+1367 
-1375 QAYKNQQE
+1375 
-1383 TNQNYLDIAKAQ
+1383 
-1395 ASYHASHGSWNR
+1395 
-1407 YWGGFGSDEMDWIK
+1407 
-1421 KNVKSDFNGDLFSLS
+1421 
-1436 PEEMKLLRGNVA
+1436 
-1448 IWEHIEN
+1448 
-1455 TGKGNYGGRLTEKL
+1455 GKGGRSDQLPSMIQ
-1469 NDYIDQAGKLDELS
+1469 DYIDKYADAINDLNDQLS
-1483 DKLKVSLTQISF
+1483 EKITQTSF
-1495 DSMKD
+1495 DDLES
-1500 SFVSDLM
+1500 SFFDTLM
-1507 DMSKSAQDFADD
+1507 DMDKEAEDFTDD
-1519 FAEMMQKAL
+1519 FSKYLMKAVL
-1528 LSYSMEDL
+1528 KAKV
-1536 INGDLKK
+1536 GDLLDKD
-1543 LYDDWAKAI
+1543 LQTFYDKWAELA
-1552 KDNDGKLTET
+1552 KDGLTQSEIDT
-1562 DIEAF
+1562 L
-1567 NKRYDDIVQEGL
+1567 NKEYNDIVQKGL
-1579 KRRDD
+1579 ELRDE
-1584 WAKVTGY
+1584 ASKITGY
-1591 TGSSSSSQ
+1591 TGSSSQS
-1599 TATNGGWA
+1599 ATSGGWS
-1607 SMGQDTADELNGRF
+1607 SMGQETADELNGRF
-1621 TALQIAGESIA
+1621 TALQIAGETIA
-1632 QNMTTTISQME
+1632 QDMETTIAMME
-1643 SIVTLGISTNGA
+1643 TLVTLGMSTNGA

-1665 TNSYLEDIVKYSKL
+1665 TNSYLEDVVKYAKL
-1679 TYNEFGTKLDD
+1679 TYTDFGSKLDD
-1690 MNRRL
+1690 MNARL
-1695 KDI
+1695 KNI

>member
-1 MPSIKFDTTVE
+1 MPSIKFDAIVE
-12 TSNVVSGFKDIQNA
+12 TAKVVSGFRDIQNA
-26 IQQTAD
+26 IHQTAEK
-32 RATSSGTALDASMQT
+32 ATSSGTALDASMQT

-75 QKAYVQQSA
+75 QKTYVQQSA

-98 EAKGEYAATISEE
+98 KAKGEYAATISEE
-111 SAELKAVQKAHEED
+111 GAELKAVQKAHEED

-146 VSQLKQMGA
+146 VAQLKQMGA
-155 GSSKEADAFQQ
+155 GSSKETDAFQQ
-166 IIDKIEIWKTKLQ
+166 IIDKIETWKTKLQ
-179 DVQVLNDKF
+179 DIQALNDKF

-207 NSTDYSNKAQALL
+207 NSSDYSNKAQALL
-220 TEINELSA
+220 AEINELSA

-263 SASVQAAFTLQQQVV
+263 SASAQTAFTLQQQVV

-285 NSLQADLQSAS
+285 NSLQADLQSAA

-349 SQGLNRGG
+349 SQGVNRGG
-357 SFFGDIIDEA
+357 SFFGNIIDEA

-420 NKLAEYKQKVEDV
+420 EAFSSVGNKLAEYKQKVEDA

-454 PIPLGNVITSVGNV
+454 PIPLGNVITSVGKV

-480 GAAIAAIVV
+480 GAVIAAIVV

-547 AKAVIVTFKSAIKT
+547 AKAVIVTFKSVIKT

-573 RGIFTLDW
+573 KGIFTLDW
-581 STFKSGMLDM
+581 STFKSGMSEM

-598 VGTVLNAV
+598 VGTALNAV
-606 GAQIKGVTGSLK
+606 DAQIKGVTGALK

-629 GKELGNAFSSMADKA
+629 GKELGNAFNSMADKA
-644 SNSKNLALQE
+644 SKAKNLALQE

-666 KEAAMEV
+666 KEATMDGI
-673 TIAEEMDKVYKLTG
+673 IAEEMNKVYKLTG

-745 TQAQRVSSIRMLT
+745 TQAQRASSIRMLT

-782 AKKAEQKA
+782 AKK
-790 KKGLQQENAQTSAQA
+790 GLQQENPQTSAQA

-922 QKVNQEEKDKE
+922 QKVNQEEEDKE

-938 DYLKEYGS
+938 EYLKEYGDIQ
-946 LYQQKQAIAEEY
+946 QQKLAITQEY
-958 EEKIA
+958 ADKIA
-963 KAQTEGEK
+963 KTENAY
-971 KTLQQE
+971 Q
-977 KKKALANFDYESIS
+977 KASLANQRDRE
-991 MGIDWKGLMSGV
+991 
-1003 GNMSKEMLKPMLEK
+1003 LKK
-1017 LDAYTNMDKFQQADT
+1017 LDASDIFEQIDWENVFSDLTSHTKEYLVSLRNQLQA
-1032 QTQQKVVELMQ
+1032 L
-1043 EIRTYLGTDQNATW
+1043 
-1057 QNLAASITSFNQSV
+1057 
-1071 AEYQM
+1071 
-1076 AVDKEKSAQANLSQA
+1076 
-1091 KNDLKSGKIT
+1091 LKSGKLTDVSDISKVQEKVNDINAEISKQGGIFDFIGTKQQEQIRRINEAKDAQLALNEAKEKEADIAKQYEQALSQANDRAMDLGVSDLGGDTAGIQSNLDKYGIDKSTKEYQEMATLLTQLALLEGKLAKARRETAKATAEAKSKEDGAKVSTKDAIANWFADAQEFIT
-1101 QDAFDKIK
+1101 KKGIDQVPDLFSKLGMDGIAGKATQGLSAFNDAAGAAADFAKGNFIGALSKGVSSLQNFTSVLGIGGDNTAKMQDKIDELNEK
-1109 KSSDDASQAVVDAKN
+1109 NTVLAKCLEELNTTMQKTNSLAGVNDAYQQSKELIKAEEKNASSAMIAEAQKHGTWRSS
-1124 KMNTFGIKLNS
+1124 LNS
-1135 ATEAVTNY
+1135 SVDD
-1143 TSGLTAALNKLGT
+1143 NKI
-1156 WKGNEGFS
+1156 WKQS
-1164 EVQNAVKAIDNAK
+1164 MAQVSSI
-1177 GALDEALSAMKDGK
+1177 L
-1191 TKDFG
+1191 G
-1196 KTVSNGVG
+1196 KTVRSS
-1204 VALQKVGYTVEGVLS
+1204 KDFLS
-1219 KGMGSIVGF
+1219 LSAEDMKKIRDTDKDLF
-1228 IAQIP
+1228 IA
-1233 KLILNLASSI
+1233 ILNEYR
-1243 KSFVT
+1243 K
-1248 GILDSF
+1248 
-1254 TQLIQLEWLSDLVVS
+1254 
-1269 ITNAVGNLIDA
+1269 
-1280 IFDLPENLYKALEGI
+1280 EG
-1295 VVEGVGGMLDT
+1295 
-1306 LVGRLGNV
+1306 
-1314 LSLGA
+1314 
-1319 LSSDGPS
+1319 
-1326 SWFTNSNAE
+1326 
-1335 KVQKTIDRL
+1335 
-1344 TDRNELLQ
+1344 
-1352 QSIEDLTDAMENSYG
+1352 
-1367 SKATSYYE
+1367 
-1375 QAYKNQQE
+1375 
-1383 TNQNYLDIAKAQ
+1383 
-1395 ASYHASHGSWNR
+1395 
-1407 YWGGFGSDEMDWIK
+1407 
-1421 KNVKSDFNGDLFSLS
+1421 
-1436 PEEMKLLRGNVA
+1436 
-1448 IWEHIEN
+1448 
-1455 TGKGNYGGRLTEKL
+1455 GKGGRSDQLPSMIQ
-1469 NDYIDQAGKLDELS
+1469 DYIDKYADAINDLNDQLS
-1483 DKLKVSLTQISF
+1483 EKITQTSF
-1495 DSMKD
+1495 DDLES
-1500 SFVSDLM
+1500 SFFDTLM
-1507 DMSKSAQDFADD
+1507 DMDKDAEDFTDD
-1519 FAEMMQKAL
+1519 FSKYLMKAVL
-1528 LSYSMEDL
+1528 KAKV
-1536 INGDLKK
+1536 GDLLDKDLQAFYDEWAELAKDGLTQPEIDTLNKK
-1543 LYDDWAKAI
+1543 Y
-1552 KDNDGKLTET
+1552 NE
-1562 DIEAF
+1562 
-1567 NKRYDDIVQEGL
+1567 IVQKGL
-1579 KRRDD
+1579 ELRDE
-1584 WAKVTGY
+1584 ASKITGY
-1591 TGSSSSSQ
+1591 TGSSSQS
-1599 TATNGGWA
+1599 ATSGGWS
-1607 SMGQDTADELNGRF
+1607 SMGQETADELNGRF
-1621 TALQIAGESIA
+1621 TALQIAGETIA
-1632 QNMTTTISQME
+1632 QDMETTIAMME
-1643 SIVTLGISTNGA
+1643 TLVTLGMSTNGA

-1665 TNSYLEDIVKYSKL
+1665 TNSYLEDVVKYAKL
-1679 TYNEFGTKLDD
+1679 TYTDFGSKLDD
-1690 MNRRL
+1690 MNARL
-1695 KDI
+1695 KNI

>member
-1 MPSIKFDTTVE
+1 MPSIKFDAIVE
-12 TSNVVSGFKDIQNA
+12 TAKVVSGFRDIQNA
-26 IQQTAD
+26 IHQTAEK
-32 RATSSGTALDASMQT
+32 ATSSGTALDASMQT

-75 QKAYVQQSA
+75 QKTYVQQSA

-98 EAKGEYAATISEE
+98 KAKGEYAATISEE
-111 SAELKAVQKAHEED
+111 GAELKAVQKAHEED

-146 VSQLKQMGA
+146 VAQLKQMGA
-155 GSSKEADAFQQ
+155 GSSKETDAFQQ
-166 IIDKIEIWKTKLQ
+166 IIDKIETWKTKLQ
-179 DVQVLNDKF
+179 DIQALNDKF

-207 NSTDYSNKAQALL
+207 NSSDYSNKAQALL
-220 TEINELSA
+220 AEINELSA

-263 SASVQAAFTLQQQVV
+263 SASAQTAFTLQQQVV

-285 NSLQADLQSAS
+285 NSLQADLQSAA

-349 SQGLNRGG
+349 SQGVNRGG
-357 SFFGDIIDEA
+357 SFFGNIIDEA

-420 NKLAEYKQKVEDV
+420 EAFSSVGNKLAEYKQKVEDA

-454 PIPLGNVITSVGNV
+454 PIPLGNVITSVGKV

-480 GAAIAAIVV
+480 GAVIAAIVV

-547 AKAVIVTFKSAIKT
+547 AKAVIVTFKSVIKT

-573 RGIFTLDW
+573 KGIFTLDW
-581 STFKSGMLDM
+581 STFKSGMSEM

-598 VGTVLNAV
+598 VGTALNAV
-606 GAQIKGVTGSLK
+606 DAQIKGVTGALK

-629 GKELGNAFSSMADKA
+629 GKELGNAFNSMADKA
-644 SNSKNLALQE
+644 SKAKNLALQE

-666 KEAAMEV
+666 KEATMDGI
-673 TIAEEMDKVYKLTG
+673 IAEEMNKVYKLTG

-745 TQAQRVSSIRMLT
+745 TQAQRASSIRMLT

-782 AKKAEQKA
+782 AKK
-790 KKGLQQENAQTSAQA
+790 GLQQENPQTSAQA

-922 QKVNQEEKDKE
+922 QKVNQEEEDKE

-938 DYLKEYGS
+938 EYLKEYGDIQ
-946 LYQQKQAIAEEY
+946 QQKLAITQEY
-958 EEKIA
+958 ADKIA
-963 KAQTEGEK
+963 KTENAY
-971 KTLQQE
+971 Q
-977 KKKALANFDYESIS
+977 KASLANQRDRE
-991 MGIDWKGLMSGV
+991 
-1003 GNMSKEMLKPMLEK
+1003 LKK
-1017 LDAYTNMDKFQQADT
+1017 LDASDIFEQIDWENVFSDLTSHTKEYLVSLRNQLQA
-1032 QTQQKVVELMQ
+1032 L
-1043 EIRTYLGTDQNATW
+1043 
-1057 QNLAASITSFNQSV
+1057 
-1071 AEYQM
+1071 
-1076 AVDKEKSAQANLSQA
+1076 
-1091 KNDLKSGKIT
+1091 LKSGKLTDVSDISKVQEKVNDINAEISKQGGIFDFIGTKQQEQIRRINEAKDAQLALNEAKEKEADIAKQYEQALSQANDRAMDLGVSDLGGDTAGIQSNLDMYGIDKSTKEYQEMATLLTQLALLEGKLAKARRETAKATAEAKSKEDGAKVSTKDAIANWFADAQEFIT
-1101 QDAFDKIK
+1101 KKGIDQLPGQFSKLGMDGIAGKATQGLSAFNDAAGAAADFAKGNFIGALSKGVSSLQNFTSVLGIGGDNTAKMQDKIDELNEK
-1109 KSSDDASQAVVDAKN
+1109 NTVLAKCLEELNTTMQKTNSLAGVNDAYQQSKELIKAEEKNASSAMIAEAQKHGTWRSS
-1124 KMNTFGIKLNS
+1124 LNS
-1135 ATEAVTNY
+1135 SVDD
-1143 TSGLTAALNKLGT
+1143 NKI
-1156 WKGNEGFS
+1156 WKQS
-1164 EVQNAVKAIDNAK
+1164 MAQVSSI
-1177 GALDEALSAMKDGK
+1177 L
-1191 TKDFG
+1191 G
-1196 KTVSNGVG
+1196 KTVRSS
-1204 VALQKVGYTVEGVLS
+1204 KDFLS
-1219 KGMGSIVGF
+1219 LSAEDMKKIRDTDKDLF
-1228 IAQIP
+1228 IA
-1233 KLILNLASSI
+1233 ILNEYR
-1243 KSFVT
+1243 K
-1248 GILDSF
+1248 
-1254 TQLIQLEWLSDLVVS
+1254 
-1269 ITNAVGNLIDA
+1269 
-1280 IFDLPENLYKALEGI
+1280 EG
-1295 VVEGVGGMLDT
+1295 
-1306 LVGRLGNV
+1306 
-1314 LSLGA
+1314 
-1319 LSSDGPS
+1319 
-1326 SWFTNSNAE
+1326 
-1335 KVQKTIDRL
+1335 
-1344 TDRNELLQ
+1344 
-1352 QSIEDLTDAMENSYG
+1352 
-1367 SKATSYYE
+1367 
-1375 QAYKNQQE
+1375 
-1383 TNQNYLDIAKAQ
+1383 
-1395 ASYHASHGSWNR
+1395 
-1407 YWGGFGSDEMDWIK
+1407 
-1421 KNVKSDFNGDLFSLS
+1421 
-1436 PEEMKLLRGNVA
+1436 
-1448 IWEHIEN
+1448 
-1455 TGKGNYGGRLTEKL
+1455 GKGGRSDQLPSMIQ
-1469 NDYIDQAGKLDELS
+1469 DYIDKYADAINDLNDQLS
-1483 DKLKVSLTQISF
+1483 EKITQTSF
-1495 DSMKD
+1495 DDLES
-1500 SFVSDLM
+1500 SFFDTLM
-1507 DMSKSAQDFADD
+1507 DMDKDAEDFTDD
-1519 FAEMMQKAL
+1519 FSKYLMKAVL
-1528 LSYSMEDL
+1528 KAKV
-1536 INGDLKK
+1536 GDLLDKDLQAFYDEWAELAKDGLTQPEIDTLNKK
-1543 LYDDWAKAI
+1543 Y
-1552 KDNDGKLTET
+1552 NE
-1562 DIEAF
+1562 
-1567 NKRYDDIVQEGL
+1567 IVQKGL
-1579 KRRDD
+1579 ELRDE
-1584 WAKVTGY
+1584 ASKITGY
-1591 TGSSSSSQ
+1591 TGSSSQS
-1599 TATNGGWA
+1599 ATSGGWS
-1607 SMGQDTADELNGRF
+1607 SMGQETADELNGRF
-1621 TALQIAGESIA
+1621 TALQIAGETIA
-1632 QNMTTTISQME
+1632 QDMETTIAMME
-1643 SIVTLGISTNGA
+1643 TLVTLGMSTNGA

-1665 TNSYLEDIVKYSKL
+1665 TNSYLEDVVKYAKL
-1679 TYNEFGTKLDD
+1679 TYTDFGSKLDD
-1690 MNRRL
+1690 MNARL
-1695 KDI
+1695 KNI

>member
-1 MPSIKFDTTVE
+1 MPSIKFDAIVE
-12 TSNVVSGFKDIQNA
+12 TAKVVSGFRDIQNA
-26 IQQTAD
+26 IHQTAEK
-32 RATSSGTALDASMQT
+32 ATSSGTALDASMQT

-75 QKAYVQQSA
+75 QKTYVQQSA

-98 EAKGEYAATISEE
+98 KAKGEYAATISEE
-111 SAELKAVQKAHEED
+111 GAELKAVQKAHEED

-146 VSQLKQMGA
+146 VAQLKQMGA
-155 GSSKEADAFQQ
+155 GSSKETDAFQQ
-166 IIDKIEIWKTKLQ
+166 IIDKIETWKTKLQ
-179 DVQVLNDKF
+179 DIQALNDKF

-207 NSTDYSNKAQALL
+207 NSSDYSNKAQALL
-220 TEINELSA
+220 AEINELSA

-263 SASVQAAFTLQQQVV
+263 SASAQTAFTLQQQVV

-285 NSLQADLQSAS
+285 NSLQADLQSAA

-349 SQGLNRGG
+349 SQGVNRGG
-357 SFFGDIIDEA
+357 SFFGNIIDEA

-420 NKLAEYKQKVEDV
+420 EAFSSVGNKLAEYKQKVEDA

-454 PIPLGNVITSVGNV
+454 PIPLGNVITSVGKV

-480 GAAIAAIVV
+480 GAVIAAIVV

-547 AKAVIVTFKSAIKT
+547 AKAVIVTFKSVIKT

-573 RGIFTLDW
+573 KGIFTLDW
-581 STFKSGMLDM
+581 STFKSGMSEM

-598 VGTVLNAV
+598 VGTALNAV
-606 GAQIKGVTGSLK
+606 DAQIKGVTGALK

-629 GKELGNAFSSMADKA
+629 GKELGNAFNSMADKA
-644 SNSKNLALQE
+644 SKAKNLALQE

-666 KEAAMEV
+666 KEATMDGI
-673 TIAEEMDKVYKLTG
+673 IAEEMNKVYKLTG

-745 TQAQRVSSIRMLT
+745 TQAQRASSIRMLT

-782 AKKAEQKA
+782 AKK
-790 KKGLQQENAQTSAQA
+790 GLQQENPQTSAQA

-922 QKVNQEEKDKE
+922 QKVNQEEEDKE

-938 DYLKEYGS
+938 EYLKEYGDIQ
-946 LYQQKQAIAEEY
+946 QQKLAITQEY
-958 EEKIA
+958 ADKIA
-963 KAQTEGEK
+963 KTENAY
-971 KTLQQE
+971 Q
-977 KKKALANFDYESIS
+977 KASLANQRDRE
-991 MGIDWKGLMSGV
+991 
-1003 GNMSKEMLKPMLEK
+1003 LKK
-1017 LDAYTNMDKFQQADT
+1017 LDASDIFEQIDWENVFSDLTSHTKEYLVSLRNQLQA
-1032 QTQQKVVELMQ
+1032 L
-1043 EIRTYLGTDQNATW
+1043 
-1057 QNLAASITSFNQSV
+1057 
-1071 AEYQM
+1071 
-1076 AVDKEKSAQANLSQA
+1076 
-1091 KNDLKSGKIT
+1091 LKSGKLTDVSDISKVQEKVNDINAEISKQGGIFDFIGTKQQEQIRRINEAKDAQLALNEAKEKEADIAKQYEQALSQANDRAMDLGVSDLGGDTAGIQSNLDKYGIDKSTKEYQEMATLLTQLALLEGKLAKARRETAKATAEAKSKEDGAKVSTKDAIANWFADAQEFIT
-1101 QDAFDKIK
+1101 KKGIDQLPGQFSKLGMDGIAGKATQGLSAFNDAAGAAADFAKGNFIGALSKGVSSLQNFTSVLGIGGDNTAKMQDKIDELNEK
-1109 KSSDDASQAVVDAKN
+1109 NTVLAKCLEELNTTMQKTNSLAGVNDAYQQSKELIKAEEKNASSAMIAEAQKHGTWRSS
-1124 KMNTFGIKLNS
+1124 LNS
-1135 ATEAVTNY
+1135 SVDD
-1143 TSGLTAALNKLGT
+1143 NKI
-1156 WKGNEGFS
+1156 WKQS
-1164 EVQNAVKAIDNAK
+1164 MAQVSSI
-1177 GALDEALSAMKDGK
+1177 L
-1191 TKDFG
+1191 G
-1196 KTVSNGVG
+1196 KTVRSS
-1204 VALQKVGYTVEGVLS
+1204 KDFLS
-1219 KGMGSIVGF
+1219 LSAEDMKKIRDTDKDLF
-1228 IAQIP
+1228 IA
-1233 KLILNLASSI
+1233 ILNEYR
-1243 KSFVT
+1243 K
-1248 GILDSF
+1248 
-1254 TQLIQLEWLSDLVVS
+1254 
-1269 ITNAVGNLIDA
+1269 
-1280 IFDLPENLYKALEGI
+1280 EG
-1295 VVEGVGGMLDT
+1295 
-1306 LVGRLGNV
+1306 
-1314 LSLGA
+1314 
-1319 LSSDGPS
+1319 
-1326 SWFTNSNAE
+1326 
-1335 KVQKTIDRL
+1335 
-1344 TDRNELLQ
+1344 
-1352 QSIEDLTDAMENSYG
+1352 
-1367 SKATSYYE
+1367 
-1375 QAYKNQQE
+1375 
-1383 TNQNYLDIAKAQ
+1383 
-1395 ASYHASHGSWNR
+1395 
-1407 YWGGFGSDEMDWIK
+1407 
-1421 KNVKSDFNGDLFSLS
+1421 
-1436 PEEMKLLRGNVA
+1436 
-1448 IWEHIEN
+1448 
-1455 TGKGNYGGRLTEKL
+1455 GKGGRSDQLPSMIQ
-1469 NDYIDQAGKLDELS
+1469 DYIDKYADAINDLNDQLS
-1483 DKLKVSLTQISF
+1483 EKITQTSF
-1495 DSMKD
+1495 DDLES
-1500 SFVSDLM
+1500 SFFDTLM
-1507 DMSKSAQDFADD
+1507 DMDKDAEDFTDD
-1519 FAEMMQKAL
+1519 FSKYLMKAVL
-1528 LSYSMEDL
+1528 KAKV
-1536 INGDLKK
+1536 GDLLDKDLQAFYDEWAELAKDGLTQPEIDTLNKK
-1543 LYDDWAKAI
+1543 Y
-1552 KDNDGKLTET
+1552 NE
-1562 DIEAF
+1562 
-1567 NKRYDDIVQEGL
+1567 IVQKGL
-1579 KRRDD
+1579 ELRDE
-1584 WAKVTGY
+1584 ASKITGY
-1591 TGSSSSSQ
+1591 TGSSSQS
-1599 TATNGGWA
+1599 ATSGGWA
-1607 SMGQDTADELNGRF
+1607 SMGQETADELNGRF
-1621 TALQIAGESIA
+1621 TALQIAGETIA
-1632 QNMTTTISQME
+1632 QDMETTIAMME
-1643 SIVTLGISTNGA
+1643 TLVTIGMSTNGA

-1665 TNSYLEDIVKYSKL
+1665 TNSYLEDVAKYVKL
-1679 TYNEFGTKLDD
+1679 TYTDFGSKLDD
-1690 MNRRL
+1690 MNARL
-1695 KDI
+1695 KNI

>member
-1 MPSIKFDTTVE
+1 MPSIKFDAIVE
-12 TSNVVSGFKDIQNA
+12 TAKVVSGFRDIQNA
-26 IQQTAD
+26 IHQTAD
-32 RATSSGTALDASMQT
+32 RATSSSTALDASMQT

-75 QKAYVQQSA
+75 QKTYVQQSA

-98 EAKGEYAATISEE
+98 KAKGEYAATTSEE

-146 VSQLKQMGA
+146 VAQLKQMGA

-166 IIDKIEIWKTKLQ
+166 IIDKIETWKTKLQ
-179 DVQVLNDKF
+179 DIQALNDKF

-207 NSTDYSNKAQALL
+207 NSSDYSNKAQALL
-220 TEINELSA
+220 AEINELSA

-263 SASVQAAFTLQQQVV
+263 SASAQTAFTLQQQVV

-285 NSLQADLQSAS
+285 NSLQADLQSAA

-309 QIDSLNKELVVA
+309 QIDSLSKELVVA

-349 SQGLNRGG
+349 SQGVNRGG
-357 SFFGDIIDEA
+357 SFFGNIIDEA

-420 NKLAEYKQKVEDV
+420 ETFSSVGNKLADYKQKVEDA

-454 PIPLGNVITSVGNV
+454 PIPLGNVITSVGKV

-480 GAAIAAIVV
+480 GAVIAAIVV

-573 RGIFTLDW
+573 KGIFTLDW
-581 STFKSGMLDM
+581 STFKSGMSEM

-598 VGTVLNAV
+598 VGTALKAV
-606 GAQIKGVTGSLK
+606 DAQIKGVTGALK

-629 GKELGNAFSSMADKA
+629 GKELGNALSSMADKA
-644 SNSKNLALQE
+644 SKAKKLALQE

-659 ELGKAKE
+659 EFGKAKE
-666 KEAAMEV
+666 KEAAMDGII
-673 TIAEEMDKVYKLTG
+673 TEEMNKVYKLTG
-687 KAKEEQIK
+687 KAKAEQIK

-745 TQAQRVSSIRMLT
+745 TQAQRASSIRMLT

-767 MASAAKSAAKKAEQE
+767 MASAAKSAAKKAASE
-782 AKKAEQKA
+782 A

-922 QKVNQEEKDKE
+922 QKVNQEEEDKE

-938 DYLKEYGS
+938 EYLKEYGDIQ
-946 LYQQKQAIAEEY
+946 QQKLAITQEY
-958 EEKIA
+958 ADKIA
-963 KAQTEGEK
+963 KTANAYQ
-971 KTLQQE
+971 
-977 KKKALANFDYESIS
+977 KASLANQRDRE
-991 MGIDWKGLMSGV
+991 
-1003 GNMSKEMLKPMLEK
+1003 LKK
-1017 LDAYTNMDKFQQADT
+1017 LDASDIFEQIDWENVFSDLTSHTKEYLVSLRNQLQ
-1032 QTQQKVVELMQ
+1032 EL
-1043 EIRTYLGTDQNATW
+1043 
-1057 QNLAASITSFNQSV
+1057 
-1071 AEYQM
+1071 
-1076 AVDKEKSAQANLSQA
+1076 
-1091 KNDLKSGKIT
+1091 LKSGKLTDVSDISKVQEKVNDINLEISKQGGLFDFVGTKQQEQIRRINEAKDAQLALNEAKEKEADIAKQYEQALSQANDRAMDLGVSDLGGDTAGIQSNLDKYGIDKSTKEYQEMATLLTQLALLEGKLAKARRETAKATAEAKSKEDGAKVSTKDEIANWFSDAQEFIT
-1101 QDAFDKIK
+1101 KKGIDQLPDLFSKLGMDGIAGKATLGLSAFNDAAGAAADFASGNFIGALSKGVSSLQNFTSALGIGGDNTAKMQDKIDELNQK
-1109 KSSDDASQAVVDAKN
+1109 NTVLAKCLEELNTTMQKTNSLAGVNNAYQQSKELIKAEEKNASAAMIAEAQKHGTWRSS
-1124 KMNTFGIKLNS
+1124 LNS
-1135 ATEAVTNY
+1135 SVDD
-1143 TSGLTAALNKLGT
+1143 NKI
-1156 WKGNEGFS
+1156 WKQSMAQVSN
-1164 EVQNAVKAIDNAK
+1164 I
-1177 GALDEALSAMKDGK
+1177 L
-1191 TKDFG
+1191 G
-1196 KTVSNGVG
+1196 KTVRSSKGFLSLSAEDMKKIRDTDKDLFIAILNEYRKEGGKGGRSDQLPSMIQDYIEKYAEAINDLNDQLSEKITQTSFDDLESSFFDTLMDMDKEAEDFTDDFSKYLMKAVLKAKVG
-1204 VALQKVGYTVEGVLS
+1204 DLLDKDLQTFYDKWAELAKDGLTQSEFDTLNKEYNDIVQKGLELRDEASKITGYTV
-1219 KGMGSIVGF
+1219 
-1228 IAQIP
+1228 
-1233 KLILNLASSI
+1233 
-1243 KSFVT
+1243 
-1248 GILDSF
+1248 
-1254 TQLIQLEWLSDLVVS
+1254 
-1269 ITNAVGNLIDA
+1269 
-1280 IFDLPENLYKALEGI
+1280 
-1295 VVEGVGGMLDT
+1295 
-1306 LVGRLGNV
+1306 
-1314 LSLGA
+1314 
-1319 LSSDGPS
+1319 
-1326 SWFTNSNAE
+1326 
-1335 KVQKTIDRL
+1335 
-1344 TDRNELLQ
+1344 
-1352 QSIEDLTDAMENSYG
+1352 
-1367 SKATSYYE
+1367 
-1375 QAYKNQQE
+1375 
-1383 TNQNYLDIAKAQ
+1383 
-1395 ASYHASHGSWNR
+1395 
-1407 YWGGFGSDEMDWIK
+1407 
-1421 KNVKSDFNGDLFSLS
+1421 
-1436 PEEMKLLRGNVA
+1436 
-1448 IWEHIEN
+1448 
-1455 TGKGNYGGRLTEKL
+1455 
-1469 NDYIDQAGKLDELS
+1469 
-1483 DKLKVSLTQISF
+1483 
-1495 DSMKD
+1495 
-1500 SFVSDLM
+1500 
-1507 DMSKSAQDFADD
+1507 
-1519 FAEMMQKAL
+1519 
-1528 LSYSMEDL
+1528 
-1536 INGDLKK
+1536 
-1543 LYDDWAKAI
+1543 
-1552 KDNDGKLTET
+1552 
-1562 DIEAF
+1562 
-1567 NKRYDDIVQEGL
+1567 
-1579 KRRDD
+1579 
-1584 WAKVTGY
+1584 
-1591 TGSSSSSQ
+1591 SSSQ
-1599 TATNGGWA
+1599 SATSGGWS
-1607 SMGQDTADELNGRF
+1607 SMGQETADELNGRF
-1621 TALQIAGESIA
+1621 TALQIAGETIA
-1632 QNMTTTISQME
+1632 QDMETTIAMME
-1643 SIVTLGISTNGA
+1643 TLVTIGMSTNGA

-1665 TNSYLEDIVKYSKL
+1665 TNSYLEDVAKYVKL
-1679 TYNEFGTKLDD
+1679 TYTDFGSKLDD
-1690 MNRRL
+1690 MNARL
-1695 KDI
+1695 KNI

>member
-1 MPSIKFDTTVE
+1 MPSIKFDAIVE
-12 TSNVVSGFKDIQNA
+12 TAKVVSGFRDIQNA
-26 IQQTAD
+26 IHQTAEK
-32 RATSSGTALDASMQT
+32 ATSSGTALDASMQT

-75 QKAYVQQSA
+75 QKTYVQQSA

-98 EAKGEYAATISEE
+98 KAKGEYAATISEE
-111 SAELKAVQKAHEED
+111 GAELKAVQKAHEED

-146 VSQLKQMGA
+146 VAQLKQMGA

-166 IIDKIEIWKTKLQ
+166 IIDKIETWKTKLQ
-179 DVQVLNDKF
+179 DIQALNDKF

-207 NSTDYSNKAQALL
+207 NSSDYSNKAQALL
-220 TEINELSA
+220 AEINELSA

-263 SASVQAAFTLQQQVV
+263 SASAQTAFTLQQQVV

-285 NSLQADLQSAS
+285 NSLQADLQSAA

-349 SQGLNRGG
+349 SQGVNRGG
-357 SFFGDIIDEA
+357 SFFGNIIDEA

-420 NKLAEYKQKVEDV
+420 EAFSSVGNKLAEYKQKVEDA

-454 PIPLGNVITSVGNV
+454 PIPLGNVITSVGKV

-480 GAAIAAIVV
+480 GAVIAAIVV

-573 RGIFTLDW
+573 KGIFTLDW
-581 STFKSGMLDM
+581 STFKSGMSEM

-598 VGTVLNAV
+598 VGTALNAV
-606 GAQIKGVTGSLK
+606 DAQIKGVTGALK

-629 GKELGNAFSSMADKA
+629 GKELGNAFNSMADKA
-644 SNSKNLALQE
+644 SKAKNLALQE

-666 KEAAMEV
+666 KEATMDGI
-673 TIAEEMDKVYKLTG
+673 IAEEMNKVYKLTG

-745 TQAQRVSSIRMLT
+745 TQAQRASSIRMLT

-782 AKKAEQKA
+782 AKK
-790 KKGLQQENAQTSAQA
+790 GLQQENPQTSAQA

-922 QKVNQEEKDKE
+922 QKVNQEEEDKE

-938 DYLKEYGS
+938 EYLKEYGDIQ
-946 LYQQKQAIAEEY
+946 QQKLAITQEY
-958 EEKIA
+958 ADKIA
-963 KAQTEGEK
+963 KTENAY
-971 KTLQQE
+971 Q
-977 KKKALANFDYESIS
+977 KASLANQRDRE
-991 MGIDWKGLMSGV
+991 
-1003 GNMSKEMLKPMLEK
+1003 LKK
-1017 LDAYTNMDKFQQADT
+1017 LDASDIFEQIDWENVFSDLTSHTKEYLVSLRNQLQA
-1032 QTQQKVVELMQ
+1032 L
-1043 EIRTYLGTDQNATW
+1043 
-1057 QNLAASITSFNQSV
+1057 
-1071 AEYQM
+1071 
-1076 AVDKEKSAQANLSQA
+1076 
-1091 KNDLKSGKIT
+1091 LKSGKLTDVSDISKVQEKVNDINAEISKQGGIFDFIGTKQQEQIRRINEAKDAQLALNEAKEKEADIAKQYEQALSQANDRAMDLGVSDLGGDTAGIQSNLDKYGIDKSTKEYQEMATLLTQLALLEGKLAKARRETAKATAEAKSKEDGAKVSTKDAIANWFADAQEFIT
-1101 QDAFDKIK
+1101 KKGIDQLPGQFSKLGMDGIAGKATQGLSAFNDAAGAAADFAKGNFIGALSKGVSSLQNFTSVLGIGGDNTAKMQDKIDELNEK
-1109 KSSDDASQAVVDAKN
+1109 NTVLAKCLEELNTTMQKTNSLAGVNDAYQQSKELIKAEEKNASSAMIAEAQKHGTWRSS
-1124 KMNTFGIKLNS
+1124 LNS
-1135 ATEAVTNY
+1135 SVDD
-1143 TSGLTAALNKLGT
+1143 NKI
-1156 WKGNEGFS
+1156 WKQS
-1164 EVQNAVKAIDNAK
+1164 MAQVSSI
-1177 GALDEALSAMKDGK
+1177 L
-1191 TKDFG
+1191 G
-1196 KTVSNGVG
+1196 KTVRSS
-1204 VALQKVGYTVEGVLS
+1204 KDFLS
-1219 KGMGSIVGF
+1219 LSAEDMKKIRDTDKDLF
-1228 IAQIP
+1228 IA
-1233 KLILNLASSI
+1233 ILNEYR
-1243 KSFVT
+1243 K
-1248 GILDSF
+1248 
-1254 TQLIQLEWLSDLVVS
+1254 
-1269 ITNAVGNLIDA
+1269 
-1280 IFDLPENLYKALEGI
+1280 EG
-1295 VVEGVGGMLDT
+1295 
-1306 LVGRLGNV
+1306 
-1314 LSLGA
+1314 
-1319 LSSDGPS
+1319 
-1326 SWFTNSNAE
+1326 
-1335 KVQKTIDRL
+1335 
-1344 TDRNELLQ
+1344 
-1352 QSIEDLTDAMENSYG
+1352 
-1367 SKATSYYE
+1367 
-1375 QAYKNQQE
+1375 
-1383 TNQNYLDIAKAQ
+1383 
-1395 ASYHASHGSWNR
+1395 
-1407 YWGGFGSDEMDWIK
+1407 
-1421 KNVKSDFNGDLFSLS
+1421 
-1436 PEEMKLLRGNVA
+1436 
-1448 IWEHIEN
+1448 
-1455 TGKGNYGGRLTEKL
+1455 GKGGRSDQLPSMIQ
-1469 NDYIDQAGKLDELS
+1469 DYIDKYADAINDLNDQLS
-1483 DKLKVSLTQISF
+1483 EKITQTSF
-1495 DSMKD
+1495 DDLES
-1500 SFVSDLM
+1500 SFFDTLM
-1507 DMSKSAQDFADD
+1507 DMDKDAEDFTDD
-1519 FAEMMQKAL
+1519 FSKYLMKAVL
-1528 LSYSMEDL
+1528 KAKV
-1536 INGDLKK
+1536 GDLLDKDLQAFYDEWAELAKDGLTQPEIDTLNKK
-1543 LYDDWAKAI
+1543 Y
-1552 KDNDGKLTET
+1552 NE
-1562 DIEAF
+1562 
-1567 NKRYDDIVQEGL
+1567 IVQKGL
-1579 KRRDD
+1579 ELRDE
-1584 WAKVTGY
+1584 ASKITGY
-1591 TGSSSSSQ
+1591 TGSSSQS
-1599 TATNGGWA
+1599 ATSGGWS
-1607 SMGQDTADELNGRF
+1607 SMGQETADELNGRF
-1621 TALQIAGESIA
+1621 TALQIAGETIA
-1632 QNMTTTISQME
+1632 QDMETTIAMME
-1643 SIVTLGISTNGA
+1643 TLVTLGMSTNGA

-1665 TNSYLEDIVKYSKL
+1665 TNSYLEDVVKYAKL
-1679 TYNEFGTKLDD
+1679 TYTDFGSKLDD
-1690 MNRRL
+1690 MNARL
-1695 KDI
+1695 KNI